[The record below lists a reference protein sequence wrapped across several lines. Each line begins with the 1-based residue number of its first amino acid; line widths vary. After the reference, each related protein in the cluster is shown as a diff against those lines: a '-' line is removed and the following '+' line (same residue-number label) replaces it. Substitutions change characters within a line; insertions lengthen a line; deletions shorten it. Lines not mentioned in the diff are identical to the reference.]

1 MNAGD
6 ERINEIESGSGTD
19 STVDKVRTERLPPGR
34 RFDMQPRRP
43 RTLLLFTIAMTLL
56 LAGALLAIRSNRS
69 HLDSGSAAQ
78 PIAQSTPARAK
89 DTAPA
94 EPIAT
99 ALKHRVDE
107 LSTQLARY
115 AEETDKKIDRNAD
128 TVRSLE
134 DKLATF
140 PTVERVAA
148 IEDSLA
154 QSRDALTKD
163 VARLEQSLARLRKP
177 AIVAKP
183 KPIEPTLPFQA
194 VSLDL
199 WDGVPYVGLL
209 FDGRIEPLRVGQAR
223 GGWTVEHIDYRAGR
237 VRFRNDTG
245 QTVER
250 TPRK

>member
-34 RFDMQPRRP
+34 RLDMQPRRR
-43 RTLLLFTIAMTLL
+43 RTLLLFTISMTLL
-56 LAGALLAIRSNRS
+56 LAGALLAIRSNRPHPES
-69 HLDSGSAAQ
+69 DPAALSTSQSAPA
-78 PIAQSTPARAK
+78 TPK
-89 DTAPA
+89 ETTPA
-94 EPIAT
+94 EPIAN
-99 ALKHRVDE
+99 ALEDRVDE
-107 LSTQLARY
+107 LSAELARFT
-115 AEETDKKIDRNAD
+115 EVTDKRIEQNAGA
-128 TVRSLE
+128 VRALE
-134 DKLATF
+134 EKLAAF
-140 PTVERVAA
+140 PTAERVAA
-148 IEDSLA
+148 IEDALA

-183 KPIEPTLPFQA
+183 KPTEPTLPFQA

-199 WDGVPYVGLL
+199 WDNVPYVGLL

-223 GGWTVEHIDYRAGR
+223 GGWTVENIDYRAGK
-237 VRFRNDTG
+237 VRFRNDAG